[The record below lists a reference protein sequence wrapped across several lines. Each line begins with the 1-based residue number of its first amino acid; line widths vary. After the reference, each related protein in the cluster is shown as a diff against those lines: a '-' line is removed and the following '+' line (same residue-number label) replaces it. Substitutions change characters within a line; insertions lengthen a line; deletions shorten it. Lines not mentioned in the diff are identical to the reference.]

1 MNFKR
6 TSKFQR
12 TNPEDY
18 RSKLISTRQLTTA
31 KINRPNKP
39 NKYACELD
47 EKGNKI
53 RPIRDTWWLVESESS
68 SKKTYLLQIHMKLL
82 LNDYEH
88 GKDNK
93 GQIAIYGR
101 IECDCKS
108 FIYNDDTPRMCR
120 HTLELSKR
128 IYGEKSA
135 QHQRLQLGTE
145 LDEPDVWCSHLA
157 EMDTKIYNQE
167 KAKIIEGKLKLRKDS
182 RYARIPV
189 EEQQRAREH
198 YARMMGRNK

>member
-18 RSKLISTRQLTTA
+18 KSKLDDM
-31 KINRPNKP
+31 KINDG
-39 NKYACELD
+39 LD
-47 EKGNKI
+47 ERGNKI

-101 IECDCKS
+101 IECDCPS
-108 FIYNDDTPRMCR
+108 FLYCKHTPRHCK
-120 HTLELSKR
+120 HSVELAKR
-128 IYGEKSA
+128 FFGEKSY
-135 QHQRLQLGTE
+135 QYSYLDNDTTRYY
-145 LDEPDVWCSHLA
+145 DEPDKWCGENYKIVEAMNGTSKKKKKYHTHAEKVLA
-157 EMDTKIYNQE
+157 HNHREVYPR
-167 KAKIIEGKLKLRKDS
+167 ASREGLTFH
-182 RYARIPV
+182 PT
-189 EEQQRAREH
+189 
-198 YARMMGRNK
+198 NK

>member
-18 RSKLISTRQLTTA
+18 RSKLISTRQLVTA

-68 SKKTYLLQIHMKLL
+68 SKKTYLLQIHMKLFTV
-82 LNDYEH
+82 DVGH
-88 GKDNK
+88 TDQK
-93 GQIAIYGR
+93 GR
-101 IECDCKS
+101 IECDCPS
-108 FIYNDDTPRMCR
+108 FIYCKYTPRHCK
-120 HTLELSKR
+120 HSIELAR
-128 IYGEKSA
+128 RFFGEKSF
-135 QHQRLQLGTE
+135 QHTTISSHYA
-145 LDEPDVWCSHLA
+145 DEPDKWCGENYKIVEAMNGTSKKKKKYNTHA
-157 EMDTKIYNQE
+157 EKILLEQKGKWKYNRL
-167 KAKIIEGKLKLRKDS
+167 GVGYHD
-182 RYARIPV
+182 
-189 EEQQRAREH
+189 
-198 YARMMGRNK
+198 